1 MGLEKENLKNFIDGV
16 MFFKEFSEH
25 EKDKLAG
32 NKSTFKQFEE
42 GEKIFKEGDEG
53 TSLFVVLFGSISL
66 LKLSDADNADG
77 RVSLKDEKE
86 KVVGELKNGSVFG
99 EISMLTGRRRSVT
112 ARVSSSKSVVMEITL
127 KLVDSLIPSIQAKF
141 HKQLL
146 MALVQD
152 LDDMDTRYMKLQS
165 SIEAN

>member
-1 MGLEKENLKNFIDGV
+1 MEKENLKNFIDGV
-16 MFFKEFSEH
+16 LFFKEFSEH

-32 NKSTFKQFEE
+32 NKSTFKQFEK
-42 GEKIFKEGDEG
+42 GEEIFKEGDEG
-53 TSLFVVLFGSISL
+53 TSLFVVLFGSIGL
-66 LKLSDADNADG
+66 YKLCDADNTDG

-86 KVVGELKNGSVFG
+86 KVVGELTNGSVFG
-99 EISMLTGRRRSVT
+99 EISMLTGRKRSVT
-112 ARVSSSKSVVMEITL
+112 ARISSSKSVVMEITL
-127 KLVDSLIPSIQAKF
+127 KLVDDLIPSIQAKF

-146 MALVQD
+146 MTLVQD

>member
-1 MGLEKENLKNFIDGV
+1 MEKESLKKFIDGV
-16 MFFKEFSEH
+16 LFFKEFSEH
-25 EKDKLAG
+25 EKERLAG
-32 NKSTFKQFEE
+32 DKSTFKQFEK
-42 GEKIFKEGDEG
+42 GDKIFQEGDEG
-53 TSLFVVLFGSISL
+53 ASLFVVLFGSIDL
-66 LKLSDADNADG
+66 YKLCDADNTDG

-99 EISMLTGRRRSVT
+99 EISMLTGRKRSVT

-146 MALVQD
+146 MTLVQD
-152 LDDMDTRYMKLQS
+152 LDDMDVRYMKLKS
-165 SIEAN
+165 SFDAK